1 MLMRAA
7 EAGGVFREVSS
18 CLVLTKYIF
27 YCKLYNR
34 QTDFLSSSDENVHNC
49 DVVMMNKLLF
59 VLVAAT
65 IVVNVTQ
72 LAREVTV
79 LLMTTIASPKDVSIL

>member
-1 MLMRAA
+1 MRAA
-7 EAGGVFREVSS
+7 EAGGVFLEVSS

-27 YCKLYNR
+27 YCRLYNR

>member
-1 MLMRAA
+1 
-7 EAGGVFREVSS
+7 
-18 CLVLTKYIF
+18 
-27 YCKLYNR
+27 
-34 QTDFLSSSDENVHNC
+34 
-49 DVVMMNKLLF
+49 MMNKLLF

>member
-1 MLMRAA
+1 M
-7 EAGGVFREVSS
+7 
-18 CLVLTKYIF
+18 
-27 YCKLYNR
+27 
-34 QTDFLSSSDENVHNC
+34 HNC

-79 LLMTTIASPKDVSIL
+79 PLMTTIASPKEVSIL

>member
-1 MLMRAA
+1 
-7 EAGGVFREVSS
+7 
-18 CLVLTKYIF
+18 
-27 YCKLYNR
+27 
-34 QTDFLSSSDENVHNC
+34 
-49 DVVMMNKLLF
+49 MMNKLLF

-79 LLMTTIASPKDVSIL
+79 PLMITKASPKDVSIL

>member
-65 IVVNVTQ
+65 IVVKVTQ

-79 LLMTTIASPKDVSIL
+79 PLMITIDS